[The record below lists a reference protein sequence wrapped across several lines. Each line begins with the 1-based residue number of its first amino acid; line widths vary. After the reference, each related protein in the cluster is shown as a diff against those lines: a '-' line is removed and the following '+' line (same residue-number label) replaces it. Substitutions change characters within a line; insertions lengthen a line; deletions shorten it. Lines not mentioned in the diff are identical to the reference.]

1 MEVFSWLSH
10 SGRSLYGYGAH
21 EINAVETQFKVESK
35 RFVSHHQAVRDY
47 MNDSGWITIWLGEL
61 AHAIVL
67 VWGAYAVYQHN
78 NPDPNAAG
86 VTLTTGEYYL
96 LLKIFTTVSKHL
108 RKLNTSFVL
117 LQRGA
122 VCLSRVEKLLNLG
135 LPPAHLA
142 AAADSVVF
150 VSSVGASNRRRIAN
164 ESEASGR
171 ARRLD
176 TSGSVRRA
184 LWHVC

>member
-1 MEVFSWLSH
+1 
-10 SGRSLYGYGAH
+10 
-21 EINAVETQFKVESK
+21 
-35 RFVSHHQAVRDY
+35 

-135 LPPAHLA
+135 LPQDVDHTNAEKDA
-142 AAADSVVF
+142 AMEDQIEVDCLVERFDIEPFSDFSAK
-150 VSSVGASNRRRIAN
+150 
-164 ESEASGR
+164 
-171 ARRLD
+171 
-176 TSGSVRRA
+176 
-184 LWHVC
+184 